1 MKNLK
6 NIPIAIAYY
15 GIIIPISLL
24 PFPILYLFSDFLY
37 LILYKVVGYRK
48 KVVHFNLKNS
58 FPEKHEFERKKIEK
72 QFYKHLCDVVVES
85 LKSFTISN
93 RQISKRMKFLNPEV
107 ANQYAEQGRSVIL
120 VGGHYGNWEWIAI
133 SISQRINFKV
143 IGIYQPIKNEFF
155 NQKINSSRGK
165 FGLLMISTKIV
176 PQTFEKYKNE
186 LTATIFAMDQAPGNP
201 QKSYW
206 LQFLNQD
213 TATIFGPEKYATQY
227 NYPVI
232 YGDVNRTKRGYY
244 EVKLKVIIEN
254 PTQTQYGDIT
264 TICMQKLEKTIQ
276 KRPEQWLWSHKR
288 WKHKR

>member
-1 MKNLK
+1 MV
-6 NIPIAIAYY
+6 YY

-48 KVVHFNLKNS
+48 KVVHSNLKNS
-58 FPEKHEFERKKIEK
+58 FPEKQEFERKKIEK

-176 PQTFEKYKNE
+176 PQIFEKYKNE

-244 EVKLKVIIEN
+244 EVKLKVIVEN

-264 TICMQKLEKTIQ
+264 TICMQELEKTIQ